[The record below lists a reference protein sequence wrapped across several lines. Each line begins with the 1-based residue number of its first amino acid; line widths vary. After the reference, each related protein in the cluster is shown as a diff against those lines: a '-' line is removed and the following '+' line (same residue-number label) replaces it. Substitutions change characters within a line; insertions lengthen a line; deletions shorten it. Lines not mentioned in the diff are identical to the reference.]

1 MEKALIIYGSSTG
14 NTEKIV
20 QVLAQ
25 ELKTRFDVTL
35 LDVTDAEPRDMTTN
49 DVLLLGS
56 STWYDGQL
64 QEDFQEFY
72 DSMDEV
78 DLKGKRVAV
87 FGTGDSSWDEFCA
100 AVDILEEKVLELN
113 AEIMAPGFK
122 WDGEVTEEALP
133 DIRTWASKLH

>member
-14 NTEKIV
+14 NTEKIA

-122 WDGEVTEEALP
+122 WDEEVTEEALP

>member
-14 NTEKIV
+14 NTEKIA

-72 DSMDEV
+72 DSMDEL

>member
-1 MEKALIIYGSSTG
+1 LEKALIIYGSSTG
-14 NTEKIV
+14 NTEKIA

>member
-14 NTEKIV
+14 NTEKIA

-87 FGTGDSSWDEFCA
+87 FGTGTVPGTNFVPLSIFWKKRSW
-100 AVDILEEKVLELN
+100 
-113 AEIMAPGFK
+113 
-122 WDGEVTEEALP
+122 
-133 DIRTWASKLH
+133 S

>member
-14 NTEKIV
+14 NTEKIA

>member
-1 MEKALIIYGSSTG
+1 LEKALIIYGSSTG
-14 NTEKIV
+14 NTEKIA

-100 AVDILEEKVLELN
+100 AVDILEEKVLELH